1 MPAIEKSFEDLI
13 AKELEAFEVQYKQE
27 IRRDH
32 HTLNNNPLGWRIIF
46 LIPLGTEDH
55 QQAPVAVHIVWEK
68 PPGHEKVT
76 VTMELESQ
84 YSPHEMQTVG
94 PHLTLIALF
103 IERLKHKLQRFLNDL
118 DGM

>member
-1 MPAIEKSFEDLI
+1 MSAIEKSFEDI
-13 AKELEAFEVQYKQE
+13 VAKELEAFGGQYKLE

-32 HTLNNNPLGWRIIF
+32 HTLNNNPLGWRITF
-46 LIPLGTEDH
+46 LIPLGTGDH
-55 QQAPVAVHIVWEK
+55 EQAPVAVHLVWEK
-68 PPGHEKVT
+68 PPPHEKLT
-76 VTMELESQ
+76 VTMVLESQ
-84 YSPHEMQTVG
+84 YAPHEMQTVG

>member
-1 MPAIEKSFEDLI
+1 MIAKSFEDI
-13 AKELEAFEVQYKQE
+13 IIGEVGTFTEPQRYKLE
-27 IRRDH
+27 IRKDH
-32 HTLNNNPLGWRIIF
+32 HTLDDNPLGWRIAF

-55 QQAPVAVHIVWEK
+55 QQAPVVVHLVWDQ
-68 PPGHEKVT
+68 PPQHEKVT

-84 YSPHEMQTVG
+84 YSPHEMQIVG

-103 IERLKHKLQRFLNDL
+103 VERLKHKLRHFLNTL